1 MHFLSFSAAVLLLLL
16 TPGPTNTL
24 MMLAGYARG
33 WRGSLPL
40 IAAELTGYLL
50 VIVPVLLVAAPALA
64 LHPSALLWARG
75 VAAVWVLFLSW
86 RLWHASNRPPVP
98 CGDPGGDA
106 DGLRVFL
113 TTALNPK
120 APIIAVIIMPQVPFV
135 ELLPWLMLFSGFV
148 VLAANLWLI
157 AGALAARSTGPRLGP
172 SIVRK
177 LAATG
182 LFGFALLL
190 ASSSVHAMT

>member
-1 MHFLSFSAAVLLLLL
+1 MHVLSFSAAVLLLLL

-24 MMLAGYARG
+24 MMLAGYGRG
-33 WRGSLPL
+33 WRGALTL
-40 IAAELTGYLL
+40 IAAELAGYLL

-64 LHPSALLWARG
+64 LYPSALVWARG

-86 RLWHASNRPPVP
+86 RLWYAANRPPA
-98 CGDPGGDA
+98 PGGDL

-120 APIIAVIIMPQVPFV
+120 APIIALVIMPQIPFV
-135 ELLPWLMLFSGFV
+135 ELLPWLVLFSGFV

-157 AGALAARSTGPRLGP
+157 AGAQAARGAGRRLGP
-172 SIVRK
+172 GIVRR
-177 LAATG
+177 LAAAG

-190 ASSSVHAMT
+190 ASSSVHAMA